1 MFLDYRDNLL
11 YLHNLVKPEVYVE
24 IGVET
29 GRSLM
34 LAKDTSLAIGVD
46 PEPKISVELSK
57 NIQVFKMTSDDF
69 FKNEAE
75 KTLNGKKID
84 LAFID
89 GLHWFE
95 FALRDF
101 INVEKNANKKT
112 IITVHDILPKD
123 EITSRRNRET
133 GFWTGDVYKFVL
145 ILRKYR
151 PDLKI
156 FNSDIAPAGL
166 SIITNLDPQ
175 STILE
180 DNYEQIYQDYINYDF
195 ANIEANKL
203 EKLNIKR
210 DAYYT
215 NFLDI
220 EYKKLV

>member
-1 MFLDYRDNLL
+1 MFLDYRDNLS
-11 YLHNLVKPEVYVE
+11 YLHDYVKPEVYVE

-34 LAKDTSLAIGVD
+34 LAKAPLSIGID
-46 PEPKISVELSK
+46 PEPKINVELSE

-69 FKNEAE
+69 FKNEAK

-101 INVEKNANKKT
+101 INVEKNANKKS
-112 IITVHDILPKD
+112 IIAVHDILPMD

-145 ILRKYR
+145 IHRTWINIFTTKY
-151 PDLKI
+151 
-156 FNSDIAPAGL
+156 
-166 SIITNLDPQ
+166 
-175 STILE
+175 
-180 DNYEQIYQDYINYDF
+180 
-195 ANIEANKL
+195 
-203 EKLNIKR
+203 
-210 DAYYT
+210 
-215 NFLDI
+215 
-220 EYKKLV
+220 